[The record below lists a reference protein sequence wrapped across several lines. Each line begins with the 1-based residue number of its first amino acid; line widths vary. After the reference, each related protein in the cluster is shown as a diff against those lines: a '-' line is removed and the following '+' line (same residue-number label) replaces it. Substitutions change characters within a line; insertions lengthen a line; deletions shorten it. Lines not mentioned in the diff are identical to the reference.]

1 VWVQHM
7 SIKKFPFSEFFD
19 SGVQKAVN
27 TKPAGG
33 DAIGGVDQDKI
44 IEEVIKR
51 MQQNSGADND
61 VVAKTTEAG
70 SSSDSPEAKDYVVNS
85 RSHMTDGRVIS
96 DDELAKIKK
105 QEYERGKGEMESKIA
120 EERRQFQQETADVIM
135 QISTRFNEISEQVRN
150 ANQFILND
158 AAELSYQLA
167 KKLSVEVEKVFAHEQ
182 ITNFFKDHLNL
193 LVGEPKLLIKV
204 SSGVADELIHKI
216 EKVFSQCDYIGVL
229 SVVRSAKV
237 PLGDCEVHWDGGML
251 KKDRGEFVKKF
262 EENIE
267 KAIEKVA
274 SKAQDMQINNDNK
287 FHF

>member
-1 VWVQHM
+1 M
-7 SIKKFPFSEFFD
+7 SIKKFPFTEFFD
-19 SGVQKAVN
+19 SEAQKAVN
-27 TKPAGG
+27 TKPAGA

-61 VVAKTTEAG
+61 VTVKPTGAA
-70 SSSDSPEAKDYVVNS
+70 SSSVSGSTKDYVVSS

-96 DDELAKIKK
+96 DDDLAKIKR
-105 QEYERGKGEMESKIA
+105 QEYDRGKEEMEAKIA
-120 EERRQFQQETADVIM
+120 EMQEQFQRETAGVIM
-135 QISTRFNEISEQVRN
+135 QISTRFDEISQQVHS
-150 ANQFILND
+150 ANQFIMND

-167 KKLSVEVEKVFAHEQ
+167 KKLSATTEKIFGHEQ
-182 ITNFFKDHLNL
+182 IINFFKDHVNL
-193 LVGEPKLLIKV
+193 LMGEPKLLIKV
-204 SSGVADELIHKI
+204 SSGVADDLIHKI
-216 EKVFSQCDYIGVL
+216 EKVFSQSDYIGVL

-237 PLGDCEVHWDGGML
+237 PLGDCEIHWDGGML

-267 KAIEKVA
+267 KAIERVA